1 MRHMLIVELPY
12 ILKASDMKVIRDDL
26 YQQSTEGIVVLPPGS
41 KIVYSGDENVLLVLK
56 SKEKEV

>member
-12 ILKASDMKVIRDDL
+12 ILKASDVKEIRDNL
-26 YQQSTEGIVVLPPGS
+26 YQQSTEGVVVLPPGS